1 MDVGA
6 VVGADVDRIGVA
18 PAQELEQVQLDLAVA
33 AVEAGLAPVQQG
45 LWAEGTQHLPRFAV
59 RMTDVDHG
67 SPHEYCG
74 TIQSTREA
82 AGRGVISP

>member
-1 MDVGA
+1 
-6 VVGADVDRIGVA
+6 
-18 PAQELEQVQLDLAVA
+18 
-33 AVEAGLAPVQQG
+33 
-45 LWAEGTQHLPRFAV
+45 
-59 RMTDVDHG
+59 MTDVDHG